1 MNRKQLIAECES
13 RLRQN
18 PEDNKMRLNLI
29 LLRYGVVMVSDEP
42 LLGRIDEQDIIND
55 FDYRQLI
62 KTADDEEKM
71 KIRTLIRRIYDEQ
84 EEVRKVR
91 NSTKPFDVYLA
102 FDTSAQEDTELA
114 LEIRNGL
121 NSEGITVYYEPEIPK
136 DRLPDAYRLYALST
150 AKLMILLSTAK
161 EHLEKPEI
169 TGAWKRYLNM
179 MEEDSSRHLLPAYKG
194 MKPEDFPENIS
205 KIQGVD
211 LGRIGAVETV
221 LLPRARELTGK
232 EAQIFVVSSETG
244 QKINL
249 TNILDRIELHIED
262 GRFDVA
268 EKQLRA
274 IESEYGTDYPKAH
287 YLHLL
292 IRYKASGQNDL
303 ILKTDQTIL
312 SDPDYQYV
320 LDHGSGEVRNSLS
333 NIEALHRDAVI
344 NERNAKFVKEIAKAH
359 TDGKYTEI
367 LKLADQISSMEGF
380 TRWGDV
386 QGFIDAAKGRV
397 ENQRLH
403 DEYVKLI
410 GDGKDFFKKQFAK
423 KYPDKYKEYF
433 DNLGVTTIED
443 LMNIETMSFIIVG
456 VLLVFCILINT
467 GANEN
472 LMMILELL
480 NIGLGFW
487 RRFKENGSLIP
498 DLLYAFGLYFLL
510 PAAVY
515 AVIFVAGSKLG
526 FDDLLRTLLS
536 YVFRF
541 TRGYKGGI
549 DRQAVEMC
557 TYTAL
562 ASVITLLQTAEEA
575 VPEIRGFLNDSK
587 NNKVIDEY
595 QKKIIP
601 EFEEQEYKEL
611 YDKYHDA
618 AGTDWIEPLRT
629 GRARK

>member
-274 IESEYGTDYPKAH
+274 IKSEYGTDYPKAH

-292 IRYKASGQNDL
+292 IRYKAAGLNDL
-303 ILKTDQTIL
+303 ILKADNAIL
-312 SDPDYQYV
+312 NDPDYQYV
-320 LDHGSGEVRNSLS
+320 VVNSSGEVRNTLS
-333 NIEALHRDAVI
+333 NIAALHQEAVI
-344 NERNAKFVKEIAKAH
+344 NERDAKFVKEIAKAH

-367 LKLADQISSMEGF
+367 LKLAEQISSMEGF

-443 LMNIETMSFIIVG
+443 LMNWETMSFIIVG
-456 VLLVFCILINT
+456 FLLLFCILFNT
-467 GANEN
+467 RANDS
-472 LMMILELL
+472 LMIILELL

-487 RRFKENGSLIP
+487 RRFREDESIVK
-498 DLLYAFGLYFLL
+498 DLLYAVGVYFLI
-510 PAAVY
+510 PAVVY
-515 AVIFVAGSKLG
+515 AVIFVVGEKLG
-526 FDDLLRTLLS
+526 FADLLRTLLS

-541 TRGYKGGI
+541 TRYSNGGI
-549 DRQAVEMC
+549 DRQGLEMC
-557 TYTAL
+557 TYTL
-562 ASVITLLQTAEEA
+562 FASLITLLTNAKEA
-575 VPEIRGFLNDSK
+575 VPEIKGLLNSGK
-587 NNKVIDEY
+587 N
-595 QKKIIP
+595 KKIINEYQNKILP

-618 AGTDWIEPLRT
+618 AGADWIEPVRLW
-629 GRARK
+629 RKK

>member
-71 KIRTLIRRIYDEQ
+71 KIRTLISRIYDEQ

-179 MEEDSSRHLLPAYKG
+179 MEEESSRHLLPAYKG

-292 IRYKASGQNDL
+292 IRYKASGLNDL

-344 NERNAKFVKEIAKAH
+344 NERDAKFVKEIAKAH

-456 VLLVFCILINT
+456 VLLAFCILINT
-467 GANEN
+467 DANEN

-515 AVIFVAGSKLG
+515 AVIFVVGSKLG

-575 VPEIRGFLNDSK
+575 VPEIRGFLNASK

-601 EFEEQEYKEL
+601 EFEEQEY
-611 YDKYHDA
+611 
-618 AGTDWIEPLRT
+618 
-629 GRARK
+629 

>member
-292 IRYKASGQNDL
+292 IRYKASGLNDL

-575 VPEIRGFLNDSK
+575 VPEIRGFLNASK

>member
-292 IRYKASGQNDL
+292 IRYKASGLNDL

-344 NERNAKFVKEIAKAH
+344 NERDAKFVKEIAKAH

-386 QGFIDAAKGRV
+386 QGFIDAAKGKV

-456 VLLVFCILINT
+456 VLLAFCILINT
-467 GANEN
+467 EANEN

-515 AVIFVAGSKLG
+515 AVIFVVGSKLG

-575 VPEIRGFLNDSK
+575 VPEIRGFLNASK

-611 YDKYHDA
+611 YDKYHDV

>member
-71 KIRTLIRRIYDEQ
+71 KIRTLISRIYDEQ

-179 MEEDSSRHLLPAYKG
+179 MEEESSRHLLPAYKG

-292 IRYKASGQNDL
+292 IRYKASGLNDL

-344 NERNAKFVKEIAKAH
+344 NERDAKFVKEIAKAH

-456 VLLVFCILINT
+456 VLLAFCILINT
-467 GANEN
+467 DANEN

-515 AVIFVAGSKLG
+515 AVIFVVGSKLG

-575 VPEIRGFLNDSK
+575 VPEIRGFLNASK

>member
-292 IRYKASGQNDL
+292 IRYKASGLNDL
-303 ILKTDQTIL
+303 ILK
-312 SDPDYQYV
+312 
-320 LDHGSGEVRNSLS
+320 R
-333 NIEALHRDAVI
+333 
-344 NERNAKFVKEIAKAH
+344 
-359 TDGKYTEI
+359 
-367 LKLADQISSMEGF
+367 
-380 TRWGDV
+380 
-386 QGFIDAAKGRV
+386 
-397 ENQRLH
+397 
-403 DEYVKLI
+403 I
-410 GDGKDFFKKQFAK
+410 G
-423 KYPDKYKEYF
+423 
-433 DNLGVTTIED
+433 V
-443 LMNIETMSFIIVG
+443 
-456 VLLVFCILINT
+456 
-467 GANEN
+467 
-472 LMMILELL
+472 
-480 NIGLGFW
+480 
-487 RRFKENGSLIP
+487 
-498 DLLYAFGLYFLL
+498 
-510 PAAVY
+510 
-515 AVIFVAGSKLG
+515 
-526 FDDLLRTLLS
+526 
-536 YVFRF
+536 
-541 TRGYKGGI
+541 
-549 DRQAVEMC
+549 
-557 TYTAL
+557 
-562 ASVITLLQTAEEA
+562 
-575 VPEIRGFLNDSK
+575 
-587 NNKVIDEY
+587 
-595 QKKIIP
+595 
-601 EFEEQEYKEL
+601 
-611 YDKYHDA
+611 
-618 AGTDWIEPLRT
+618 
-629 GRARK
+629 

>member
-292 IRYKASGQNDL
+292 IRYKASGLNDL
-303 ILKTDQTIL
+303 ILKNDQTIL

-575 VPEIRGFLNDSK
+575 VPEIRGFLNASK